1 MDDRAESDI
10 KVEAHPDLAA
20 VISNIIKHGET
31 IDNHYAAHGLNE
43 LGIVDTESFL
53 PLGASM
59 HLKIQSLPI
68 LDNLVSPE
76 TGLRNVRTL
85 KQLGYTITQY
95 FGKVDVSGDSCNC
108 D

>member
-1 MDDRAESDI
+1 MI
-10 KVEAHPDLAA
+10 EANPDLAA
-20 VISNIIKHGET
+20 VISNIINHGEA

-68 LDNLVSPE
+68 LDNLVSDYHSLRDMR
-76 TGLRNVRTL
+76 GLNLPGDPT
-85 KQLGYTITQY
+85 TQY
-95 FGKVDVSGDSCNC
+95 VGKVYISRNSRYRN
-108 D
+108 

>member
-1 MDDRAESDI
+1 MDKSNIET
-10 KVEAHPDLAA
+10 EANPDLAT
-20 VISNIIKHGET
+20 VISNIITHGET

-68 LDNLVSPE
+68 LDNLVCLME
-76 TGLRNVRTL
+76 A
-85 KQLGYTITQY
+85 Y
-95 FGKVDVSGDSCNC
+95 FAYGD
-108 D
+108 

>member
-1 MDDRAESDI
+1 MAKSNTET
-10 KVEAHPDLAA
+10 EANPDLAT
-20 VISNIIKHGET
+20 VISNIINHGET

-68 LDNLVSPE
+68 LDNLVRYIE
-76 TGLRNVRTL
+76 ANV
-85 KQLGYTITQY
+85 
-95 FGKVDVSGDSCNC
+95 VCED
-108 D
+108 